1 MICNKLKDCVEAH
14 FTGCADGISCVNDE
28 TLCIES
34 FDKRPQVKCE
44 EKGKKY
50 IYHNTKSLEVINYQ
64 MDGGVI
70 KPDNTVSPMTQRC
83 DNVIVAKDNS
93 QNAIFVELKGEDVPH
108 ALEQLLGTVLR
119 ENELVK
125 VCERIYARIIMT
137 CAVPRIQTTKEYK
150 VLQKIIL
157 SKGGNIK
164 LHTRQWVEKDT
175 DLDVG

>member
-1 MICNKLKDCVEAH
+1 MICNKLKDCVDAH
-14 FTGCADGISCVNDE
+14 FMGCADGISCVNDE

-50 IYHNTKSLEVINYQ
+50 IYLNTKALEVMNYH

-70 KPDNTVSPMTQRC
+70 KPDKTVPPMTQKC
-83 DNVIVAKDNS
+83 DNVIVAKNNP
-93 QNAIFVELKGEDVPH
+93 QNAIFVELKGEDVTH
-108 ALEQLLGTVLR
+108 ALEQLLATVLR
-119 ENELVK
+119 ESELVK
-125 VCERIYARIIMT
+125 ACGRLYARIIMT
-137 CAVPRIQTTKEYK
+137 CAAPRIQTTKEYK
-150 VLQKIIL
+150 ALQKIIL

-164 LHTRQWVEKDT
+164 LHTRQCVEKDT